1 MKSAKWLSW
10 GLCSFAMVAGF
21 AGGRWMPEVSEFS
34 LEQASESVS
43 SVNVIENL
51 SCPSEEK
58 YHELARKVSL
68 VIPEGTDAC
77 DDSYRAKLG
86 KILLLMDQLRIEA
99 PPDWLPGFQHDLG
112 DLLGYVAK
120 NSRKLNLD
128 LNQTGSIAYNMSSEQ
143 SIYLGGYFFG
153 SEPLEA
159 ISTLIHEARH
169 SVRYSPKHVQCRGG
183 DIPFS
188 TGGCDAKFDTT
199 EQDAGAYSYEVL
211 LQAGLALYG
220 KGLSPADREYMMSS
234 ALTVLVSRFNEL
246 PAEVSQKTD
255 VLMALG
261 RRGQVYVVDAT
272 AKTFTP
278 VETKLRSAG
287 EKILR
292 LAFNPRNSGLIL
304 FSNKGHIYS
313 WSFREGFKD
322 YNPELIGPDLPVWDA
337 ARITI
342 PGEFNRTR
350 HTFKTDGGVYKV
362 SKLLPGKMKFEL
374 VDMIPAKDIAKYP
387 AFESYFLAQ
396 YGDSVFLSTEG
407 DAWLLAHDAYLSDWF
422 KKPEGLQDSRG
433 WQQGTGGVLYEDLF
447 LLTRTGELRVA
458 KSFYEELDEY
468 NSRTTYTTEAV
479 DFKIPG
485 RSIKYLQGLKMH
497 GQLSDEGHLFLRAY
511 GRNEQIE
518 LQGPDIVDFSIVHNP
533 VLKSQVVPKIG
544 PK

>member
-1 MKSAKWLSW
+1 M
-10 GLCSFAMVAGF
+10 AGF
-21 AGGRWMPEVSEFS
+21 VFGRWMPEASEFS
-34 LEQASESVS
+34 LDLSSESVP

-51 SCPSEEK
+51 ACPSEEK
-58 YHELARKVSL
+58 YHEMARKVSL
-68 VIPEGTDAC
+68 VIPEGSEAC

-99 PPDWLPGFQHDLG
+99 PADWLPSFQHDLG

-120 NSRKLNLD
+120 NSRRLNLD

-169 SVRYSPKHVQCRGG
+169 SVSYSPRHVQCRGG

-188 TGGCDAKFDTT
+188 TGGCDARFGTT
-199 EQDAGAYSYEVL
+199 EKDAGAYSYEVL
-211 LQAGLALYG
+211 LQAGLAMYG
-220 KGLSPADREYMMSS
+220 KGLSPADKEFMMSS
-234 ALTVLVSRFNEL
+234 ALTVLASRFNEL
-246 PAEVSQKTD
+246 PVEVSQKTD
-255 VLMALG
+255 VLLALG
-261 RRGQVYVVDAT
+261 RQGQVYVVDAT
-272 AKTFTP
+272 AKSFKP
-278 VETKLRSAG
+278 IEMKLRSAG
-287 EKILR
+287 EKIQR
-292 LAFNPRNSGLIL
+292 LGFSPRNSGLIL
-304 FSNKGHIYS
+304 FSDKAHVYS
-313 WSFREGFKD
+313 WSIREGFKD
-322 YNPELIGPDLPVWDA
+322 YNPELIADMPVWDA

-342 PGEFNRTR
+342 PGEINRTR
-350 HTFKTDGGVYKV
+350 HTFKTDGGIYKV
-362 SKLLPGKMKFEL
+362 SKLLAGKMKFEL
-374 VDMIPAKDIAKYP
+374 VDMIPAKDMTNYP

-396 YGDSVFLSTEG
+396 YGDSVFLG
-407 DAWLLAHDAYLSDWF
+407 ADGGAWLLAHDTFSSDWF

-485 RSIKYLQGLKMH
+485 RSVKYLQGLKIH
-497 GQLSDEGHLFLRAY
+497 GQLNDDGHLFLRPY
-511 GRNEQIE
+511 GRAEQIE
-518 LQGPDIVDFSIVHNP
+518 LQGPDIVDFAIIHNP
-533 VLKSQVVPKIG
+533 ALKSPVVPHSSQK
-544 PK
+544 

>member
-1 MKSAKWLSW
+1 MKNAKRLSW
-10 GLCSFAMVAGF
+10 GLCGFVMVAGF
-21 AGGRWMPEVSEFS
+21 ALGRWMPAMEEFS
-34 LEQASESVS
+34 VDQASESAV

-51 SCPSEEK
+51 ACPSPEK
-58 YHELARKVSL
+58 YNEMARKVSL
-68 VIPEGTDAC
+68 VIPEGTEAC

-86 KILLLMDQLRIEA
+86 KILLLMDQLQIDA
-99 PPDWLPGFQHDLG
+99 PVDWLPGFQQDLG

-128 LNQTGSIAYNMSSEQ
+128 LNQTGSIAYNMTSER

-169 SVRYSPKHVQCRGG
+169 SVSYSPKHVQCRGG

-188 TGGCDAKFDTT
+188 TGGCDAKFGTT

-220 KGLSPADREYMMSS
+220 KGLSQGDKEYMMSS
-234 ALTVLVSRFNEL
+234 ALTVLASRFNEL

-255 VLMALG
+255 VLMALS
-261 RRGQVYVVDAT
+261 RQGQVYIVDAT

-278 VETKLRSAG
+278 VEMKLRVAG
-287 EKILR
+287 EKIQR

-304 FSNKGHIYS
+304 FSNKGHVYS

-342 PGEFNRTR
+342 PGEINRTR

-374 VDMIPAKDIAKYP
+374 VDMIPAKEIPKYP

-396 YGDSVFLSTEG
+396 YGDSVFLSADG
-407 DAWLLAHDAYLSDWF
+407 DAWLLAHDTYLSDWF

-447 LLTRTGELRVA
+447 LLSRTGELRVA

-468 NSRTTYTTEAV
+468 HSRTTYTTESV

-485 RSIKYLQGLKMH
+485 RSIKYLQGLKIH
-497 GQLSDEGHLFLRAY
+497 GQLNDEGHLFLRHY
-511 GRNEQIE
+511 GRNEQVD
-518 LQGPDIVDFSIVHNP
+518 LQGPDVIDFAIIHNP
-533 VLKSQVVPKIG
+533 ALKSAVVPQVSQK
-544 PK
+544 